1 MFSIEDRQRAFE
13 ENKVLRQELQ
23 SLREDQSSVALLQE
37 KISNYEKI
45 LNVEHGTNQS
55 VSKIAARAISDID
68 GPFVRAIL
76 LNSGQ
81 NSDISKGDAV
91 MAPSG
96 LIGHIITAGRVSS
109 RVLRVDD
116 LSSRI
121 PVMSERSKAVAILAG
136 DNTDFPKLTFIGRG
150 MDWELGDKVVT
161 SGDEGQLPRGLHIG
175 TVSKKEGNEFRV
187 EVTGLQSPLNMVYVP
202 KFQEIEDPTIAP
214 SVSMDAETNVSL
226 QAEDLEKPNAEA
238 INNE

>member
-45 LNVEHGTNQS
+45 LNVEHGTSQS

-81 NSDISKGDAV
+81 NSDLSKGDAV
-91 MAPSG
+91 MAP
-96 LIGHIITAGRVSS
+96 R
-109 RVLRVDD
+109 
-116 LSSRI
+116 
-121 PVMSERSKAVAILAG
+121 
-136 DNTDFPKLTFIGRG
+136 
-150 MDWELGDKVVT
+150 
-161 SGDEGQLPRGLHIG
+161 
-175 TVSKKEGNEFRV
+175 
-187 EVTGLQSPLNMVYVP
+187 
-202 KFQEIEDPTIAP
+202 KFQEIEDPAIVP
-214 SVSMDAETNVSL
+214 SVSIDAEADISL
-226 QAEDLEKPNAEA
+226 QAEDLEKLNAEA
-238 INNE
+238 LNNE